1 MLLSFYGTGEMKGRP
16 LYGQKGDCLMEKLYF
31 DLQLF
36 ADGGAGAAGGD
47 GGAAAGAEG
56 ATGVTAPD
64 AGERRQKRVNPLAN
78 VRYGVQ
84 PSQEESPGEVA
95 AATDEAANANQD
107 EGKKSFRDLIK
118 GEYKADADAWA
129 QELIRNRFK
138 QNGELE
144 EKLNSMNPLL
154 ELLGKKHNVDPTDI
168 EQLTRI
174 IGDDDSLYEEEAIQR
189 GMSVETLK
197 SVKQMERENE
207 VLKQREQQSIADMRM
222 RQHFDTLAQQAEAAK
237 QLYPDLDLMT
247 EMQNPIFAR
256 LTAPGVNVDVRTA
269 YEVVHRDEMRGAE
282 MQFAAQKSA
291 ERVANAVR
299 ANGMRPQEN
308 GMNGQQAASQVKT
321 DPRTLTRADREEIK
335 RRVAR
340 GEKIAF

>member
-1 MLLSFYGTGEMKGRP
+1 
-16 LYGQKGDCLMEKLYF
+16 MEKLYL

-36 ADGGAGAAGGD
+36 ADGGSGAAGGD

-64 AGERRQKRVNPLAN
+64 AGERRQKRANPLAN
-78 VRYGVQ
+78 VKYGVQ
-84 PSQEESPGEVA
+84 PQQEKTQGEVA
-95 AATDEAANANQD
+95 ATTDDAANTANQD
-107 EGKKSFRDLIK
+107 EGKKSFKDLIK

-154 ELLGKKHNVDPTDI
+154 EALGKMHNVDPTDI
-168 EQLTRI
+168 QQLTNI
-174 IGDDDSLYEEEAIQR
+174 ILDNDSLYEEEAMQR
-189 GMSVETLK
+189 GMSVEALK

-207 VLKQREQQSIADMRM
+207 SLKQREQQSIADMRM
-222 RQHFDTLAQQAEAAK
+222 RQHFDGLAKQADALK
-237 QLYPDLDLMT
+237 QLYPSFDLMA
-247 EMQNPIFAR
+247 EMQNPEFAR
-256 LTAPGVNVDVRTA
+256 LTAPGVGVDVRTA
-269 YEVVHRDEMRGAE
+269 YEVIHRDEMRGAE

-291 ERVANAVR
+291 ERMANAVR

-308 GMNGQQAASQVKT
+308 GMNGQQAPGVVKT